1 MGSDAESS
9 GQAPRPDA
17 DEQASGDE
25 PEAVPGAVPATD
37 RLSRLAAVVTDRLGR
52 WSGVPAERAA
62 TLSATLVA
70 GLLLWTSFPVLDWW
84 WAAVVA
90 FALLGWVL
98 VRPATTLAGG
108 LGYGLLFGLVFYLPL
123 LTWTSDFVGVWPWLT
138 LAVLCSVYPGLFG
151 VLAVVVRGVPGWPIW
166 FAALWGAEEWA
177 KSAFPFGGFPWGTVG
192 FGQTTGPLLP
202 LAALGGVPLLSV
214 AIVLLGCTTTAITI
228 AIGRWRSGGGT
239 VTHRRRA
246 AVSAV
251 LVPGICASLVWLAT
265 AIATPQV
272 QGVGAESATE
282 PPVMVAAVQGNVPRR
297 GYDFNA
303 QRRQVL
309 DYHVQETLR
318 LAEDVATGRAQQPQF
333 VIWPENASDID
344 PLTNADAAHQIAT
357 AAAAIHAPI
366 LVGAVR
372 ASPDATDEHPAWLNS
387 VMVFDPQS
395 GWGERHDKA
404 IIQPFGEYLP
414 WPGLFGHLPY
424 ADHVSHFVAGRG
436 PGVVHAAGVPVGVA
450 TCWEVIFDR
459 APRRSVLSGAQLLAV
474 PTNNA
479 TFDETMSRQQLAV
492 ATARA
497 VEHDRYLVVAGTTG
511 ISAVIAPNGH
521 ELAHT
526 GFDQP
531 AYLDS
536 PVRLETRL
544 TPATRWGPVV
554 QWLLVGAGV
563 AAVVAALLQRQHAD
577 RRRRRH
583 PPRNGVEAHHPRRR
597 RHRRRGQH

>member
-1 MGSDAESS
+1 MGSDAD
-9 GQAPRPDA
+9 GCGRTPPPKA
-17 DEQASGDE
+17 DEEVSSDE
-25 PEAVPGAVPATD
+25 KPEVTAGAAPTTD
-37 RLSRLAAVVTDRLGR
+37 RTSRPVAIVTGRLALC
-52 WSGVPAERAA
+52 SGVLAERAA
-62 TLSATLVA
+62 SLGATFIA
-70 GLLLWTSFPVLDWW
+70 GLLLWASFPVLEWW
-84 WAAVVA
+84 WASVVA

-108 LGYGLLFGLVFYLPL
+108 LGYGFLFGLVFYLPL
-123 LTWTSDFVGVWPWLT
+123 LTWTGDFVGVWPWLT
-138 LAVLCSVYPGLFG
+138 LAVLCAVYPGLFG
-151 VLAVVVRGVPGWPIW
+151 LLAVVVRGVPGWPIW
-166 FAALWGAEEWA
+166 FATLWGAQEWA

-192 FGQTTGPLLP
+192 FGQSTGPLLP
-202 LAALGGVPLLSV
+202 LAALGGVPLVSV
-214 AIVLLGCTTTAITI
+214 AIVLLGCATTAIMI
-228 AIGRWRSGGGT
+228 AVGRWRSGGGT

-246 AVSAV
+246 AMPAV
-251 LVPGICASLVWLAT
+251 LVPGIGVCLVGLAA

-272 QGVGAESATE
+272 QGVGAGSGTE
-282 PPVMVAAVQGNVPRR
+282 PVVVAAVQGNVPRR

-309 DYHVQETLR
+309 DFHVRETLR
-318 LAEDVATGRAQQPQF
+318 LAHDVRAGRAQQPQL

-372 ASPDATDEHPAWLNS
+372 ASPGATDEHPAWLNS

-395 GWGERHDKA
+395 EWGERHDKA

-414 WPGLFGHLPY
+414 WPGVFRHLSTY
-424 ADHVSHFVAGRG
+424 ADRVSHFVAGQG

-459 APRRSVLSGAQLLAV
+459 APRRSVLAGAQLLAV

-479 TFDETMSRQQLAV
+479 TFDETMSRQQLAI
-492 ATARA
+492 AKTRA
-497 VEHDRYLVVAGTTG
+497 VEHHRYVVVAGTTG
-511 ISAVIAPNGH
+511 ISAVITPNGH

-526 GFDQP
+526 DFDQP

-554 QWLLVGAGV
+554 QWLLVAAAV
-563 AAVVAALLQRQHAD
+563 AAVIAALLQNGWWFTRRDQ
-577 RRRRRH
+577 RRRPQE
-583 PPRNGVEAHHPRRR
+583 PPTP
-597 RHRRRGQH
+597 

>member
-1 MGSDAESS
+1 MGSDAE
-9 GQAPRPDA
+9 GGDRVPRPDA

-37 RLSRLAAVVTDRLGR
+37 RVSRLAAGVTGRLAR

-62 TLSATLVA
+62 ALGATVVVA
-70 GLLLWTSFPVLDWW
+70 GWLLWASFPVLDWW

-123 LTWTSDFVGVWPWLT
+123 LTWTGDFVGVWPWLA
-138 LAVLCSVYPGLFG
+138 LAVLCALYPGLFG
-151 VLAVVVRGVPGWPIW
+151 LLAVMVRGVPGWPIW
-166 FAALWGAEEWA
+166 FATLWGTQEWA
-177 KSAFPFGGFPWGTVG
+177 KSTFPFGGFPWGTVG

-228 AIGRWRSGGGT
+228 AIGRWWSGGGT

-246 AVSAV
+246 AISAV
-251 LVPGICASLVWLAT
+251 LLPGICVCLVLLAT
-265 AIATPQV
+265 AMVAPLV
-272 QGVGAESATE
+272 RGFGAGSGTE
-282 PPVMVAAVQGNVPRR
+282 EPVMVAAVQGNVPRL

-318 LAEDVATGRAQQPQF
+318 LAHDVAAGRAQQPQL

-372 ASPDATDEHPAWLNS
+372 AGPDATDEHPAWLNS

-414 WPGLFGHLPY
+414 WPGVFRHLSTY
-424 ADHVSHFVAGRG
+424 ADRVSHFVAGQG

-459 APRRSVLSGAQLLAV
+459 APRRSVLAGAQLLAV

-479 TFDETMSRQQLAV
+479 TFDETMSRQQLAI
-492 ATARA
+492 AKTRA
-497 VEHDRYLVVAGTTG
+497 VEHDRYVVVAGTTG

-526 GFDQP
+526 DFDQP

-536 PVRLETRL
+536 PVRLERTL

-563 AAVVAALLQRQHAD
+563 AAVSAALLRNRWWFTRWDQ
-577 RRRRRH
+577 RRRPQK
-583 PPRNGVEAHHPRRR
+583 PPAP
-597 RHRRRGQH
+597 

>member
-1 MGSDAESS
+1 MDSDAQSS
-9 GQAPRPDA
+9 DHAPPPNA

-37 RLSRLAAVVTDRLGR
+37 RPTRLAAVLTDRLAR
-52 WSGVPAERAA
+52 WSGVPAERGA

-70 GLLLWTSFPVLDWW
+70 GLLLWASFPVLNWW
-84 WAAVVA
+84 CAAVAA

-98 VRPATTLAGG
+98 IRPATTLAGG
-108 LGYGLLFGLVFYLPL
+108 LGYGFLFGLAFYLPL
-123 LTWTSDFVGVWPWLT
+123 LTWTGDFVGVWPWLA
-138 LAVLCSVYPGLFG
+138 LAVLCALYPGLFG

-166 FAALWGAEEWA
+166 FAALWGAQEWA

-228 AIGRWRSGGGT
+228 AIGRCLPGGGT
-239 VTHRRRA
+239 GTHRRRA
-246 AVSAV
+246 AISAV
-251 LVPGICASLVWLAT
+251 LLPGICVCLVCLAT
-265 AIATPQV
+265 AIATPQI
-272 QGVGAESATE
+272 QGVGAESGSGTE
-282 PPVMVAAVQGNVPRR
+282 APVMVAAVQGSVPRL

-309 DYHVQETLR
+309 DYHLQETLR
-318 LAEDVATGRAQQPQF
+318 LADDVAAGRAQQPQL

-372 ASPDATDEHPAWLNS
+372 AGPGATDEHPAWLNS

-414 WPGLFGHLPY
+414 WPAVFRHLSSY
-424 ADHVSHFVAGRG
+424 AERVSHFVAGQG

-459 APRRSVLSGAQLLAV
+459 APRRSVLAGAQLLAV

-479 TFDETMSRQQLAV
+479 TFDETMSRQQLAI
-492 ATARA
+492 AKTRA
-497 VEHDRYLVVAGTTG
+497 VEHDRYVVVAGTSG

-526 GFDQP
+526 DFNQP

-554 QWLLVGAGV
+554 QRLLVGA
-563 AAVVAALLQRQHAD
+563 AVVAGLAALLQNRWWSTC
-577 RRRRRH
+577 RNRRH
-583 PPRNGVEAHHPRRR
+583 QTPG
-597 RHRRRGQH
+597 

>member
-9 GQAPRPDA
+9 DRAPRPDA
-17 DEQASGDE
+17 DE
-25 PEAVPGAVPATD
+25 PEAVPGAVPATGP
-37 RLSRLAAVVTDRLGR
+37 LTRLAAVVTNRLAR
-52 WSGVPAERAA
+52 WSGLPAERAA
-62 TLSATLVA
+62 TLSAAVLT

-90 FALLGWVL
+90 FALLGWLL

-108 LGYGLLFGLVFYLPL
+108 LGYGVLFGLAFYLPL
-123 LTWTSDFVGVWPWLT
+123 LTWTGDFVGVWPWLT
-138 LAVLCSVYPGLFG
+138 LAVCCGVYPGLFG
-151 VLAVVVRGVPGWPIW
+151 LLAVAVRGVPGWPIW
-166 FAALWGAEEWA
+166 FAALWGALEWA
-177 KSAFPFGGFPWGTVG
+177 KSAFPFSGFPWGTVG

-214 AIVLLGCTTTAITI
+214 AIVWLGCTTTAITI
-228 AIGRWRSGGGT
+228 AIGRWRPGSTG
-239 VTHRRRA
+239 THRRRA

-251 LVPGICASLVWLAT
+251 LLPGICASLMWLAT
-265 AIATPQV
+265 TLAAPQEA
-272 QGVGAESATE
+272 QGVGAGSGTGA
-282 PPVMVAAVQGNVPRR
+282 PIVVAAVQGSVPRL

-309 DYHVQETLR
+309 DYHLQETLR
-318 LAEDVATGRAQQPQF
+318 LAHDVTPGRAQQPQL

-344 PLTNADAAHQIAT
+344 PLTNADAAHQIAA

-414 WPGLFGHLPY
+414 WPGVFRHLSTY
-424 ADHVSHFVAGRG
+424 ADRVSHFVAGHG
-436 PGVVHAAGVPVGVA
+436 PGLVHAAGVPVGVA
-450 TCWEVIFDR
+450 TCWEVLFDR
-459 APRRSVLSGAQLLAV
+459 APRRSVLAGAQLLAV

-479 TFDETMSRQQLAV
+479 TFDETMSRQQLAI
-492 ATARA
+492 ATTRA
-497 VEHDRYLVVAGTTG
+497 VEHHRYVVVAGTSG
-511 ISAVIAPNGH
+511 ISAVIAPDGH
-521 ELAHT
+521 QLAHT
-526 GFDQP
+526 GFNQP
-531 AYLDS
+531 AYIDS

-544 TPATRWGPVV
+544 TPATRWGPDV
-554 QWLLVGAGV
+554 QGLLVGAAV
-563 AAVVAALLQRQHAD
+563 AAVIAALLQHGLRFAEPARPS
-577 RRRRRH
+577 RRSLPNSLT
-583 PPRNGVEAHHPRRR
+583 PPYA
-597 RHRRRGQH
+597 

>member
-1 MGSDAESS
+1 MGSDAD
-9 GQAPRPDA
+9 GCDRAPQPDA
-17 DEQASGDE
+17 DEQVCGDE
-25 PEAVPGAVPATD
+25 PGAAPAAVLATD
-37 RLSRLAAVVTDRLGR
+37 PLTRLAAVVADRLARLTGL
-52 WSGVPAERAA
+52 PAGWAA
-62 TLSATLVA
+62 TPSAALVA

-90 FALLGWVL
+90 FALLGWLL

-108 LGYGLLFGLVFYLPL
+108 LGYGVLFGLAFYLPL
-123 LTWTSDFVGVWPWLT
+123 LTWTGDFVGVWPWLT
-138 LAVLCSVYPGLFG
+138 LAVLCGVYPGLFG
-151 VLAVVVRGVPGWPIW
+151 LLAVAVRGVPGWPIW
-166 FAALWGAEEWA
+166 FAALWGALEWA

-228 AIGRWRSGGGT
+228 AIGRWWSGGGT
-239 VTHRRRA
+239 VTHRHRA

-251 LVPGICASLVWLAT
+251 LLPGICVCLVWLAT

-272 QGVGAESATE
+272 QGVGAGSGTE
-282 PPVMVAAVQGNVPRR
+282 APVTVAAVQGSVPRL

-309 DYHVQETLR
+309 DYHLQETLR
-318 LAEDVATGRAQQPQF
+318 LAHDVATGRAQQPQL
-333 VIWPENASDID
+333 VIWPENASDVD
-344 PLTNADAAHQIAT
+344 PLANADAAHQIAA

-372 ASPDATDEHPAWLNS
+372 ASPGATDEHPAWLNS

-414 WPGLFGHLPY
+414 WPGVFGHLSTY
-424 ADHVSHFVAGRG
+424 ADRVSHFVAGQG

-459 APRRSVLSGAQLLAV
+459 APRRSVLAGAQLLAV

-479 TFDETMSRQQLAV
+479 TFDETMSRQQLAI
-492 ATARA
+492 AKTRA
-497 VEHDRYLVVAGTTG
+497 VEHHRYVVAAGTSG
-511 ISAVIAPNGH
+511 ISAVIAPDGH

-526 GFDQP
+526 SFNQA

-554 QWLLVGAGV
+554 QGLLVGA
-563 AAVVAALLQRQHAD
+563 AVVAGLAALLQNGSRFACRYRRCRLQEPPD
-577 RRRRRH
+577 RC
-583 PPRNGVEAHHPRRR
+583 G
-597 RHRRRGQH
+597 